1 MLSELLNKV
10 FTCLLASSTLC
21 FSMVFF
27 TDRHAL
33 LHSTLRS
40 TFSSPPPPPPTSGES
55 VEMSDVKGKEATISE
70 KPAKKKPVKVSIH
83 FI

>member
-10 FTCLLASSTLC
+10 FTCLLASTTLC

-27 TDRHAL
+27 ADRHVL

-40 TFSSPPPPPPTSGES
+40 TFSSPPTSGES
-55 VEMSDVKGKEATISE
+55 VEMSDVKGKETTKSE
-70 KPAKKKPVKVSIH
+70 KPAKKKPVKVLLH